1 MQFLL
6 QNEGF
11 QNGCHERMSMEISL
25 FKGEIGFVRRYCKNI
40 GQDIVTKL

>member
-11 QNGCHERMSMEISL
+11 QKGCHERMSMEISL
-25 FKGEIGFVRRYCKNI
+25 FKGEIGFVRRYWKNI
-40 GQDIVTKL
+40 GQDNLTKL